1 MSFSWRDPN
10 KQLFILDRAWQ
21 QTEGSIQLKYICKSL
36 SPLVLYEYSHLHQHG
51 WPQRTTSLES
61 PTWALMVTFSQ
72 LHGWSPHYASARLF
86 ISFPKTP
93 CSWDRVSYSWKGGTR
108 RGWVFMITDKGLKM
122 FLSPLL
128 WININK
134 PNVQH
139 TLISSIWSTF
149 PLLSELM
156 FPGKKI
162 SPTLRPV
169 LRHLP
174 SVFLSVIML
183 VTTEWHGL
191 VSSPQF
197 LTGKKTPQ

>member
-21 QTEGSIQLKYICKSL
+21 QTEGAIQLKYIGKSL
-36 SPLVLYEYSHLHQHG
+36 SLLVLYKYSHLHQQG

-72 LHGWSPHYASARLF
+72 LCGWSPHYASALLF

-122 FLSPLL
+122 SLSPLL
-128 WININK
+128 WVNIDK
-134 PNVQH
+134 PTTQH
-139 TLISSIWSTF
+139 TLI
-149 PLLSELM
+149 P
-156 FPGKKI
+156 
-162 SPTLRPV
+162 
-169 LRHLP
+169 P
-174 SVFLSVIML
+174 SGQPFLSFL
-183 VTTEWHGL
+183 N
-191 VSSPQF
+191 SSFLGRGYLQPSGQF
-197 LTGKKTPQ
+197 WGTFLQCLSLS